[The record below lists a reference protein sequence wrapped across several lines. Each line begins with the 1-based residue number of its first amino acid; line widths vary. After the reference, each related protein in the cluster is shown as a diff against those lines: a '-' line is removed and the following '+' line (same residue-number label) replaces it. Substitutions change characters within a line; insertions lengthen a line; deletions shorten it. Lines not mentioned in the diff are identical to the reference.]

1 MVQLGA
7 KKQEDLRRG
16 RPRWFNSPTN
26 HDHSIERARMVEEQ
40 LARRGI
46 EDQRVL
52 DAMRRVPRH
61 LFVEDAAA
69 PYAYEDHPMPIGDG
83 QTISQPYIVALMVEA
98 ARIGPEDS
106 VLDVGTG
113 SGYAAA
119 VTAELAHRVVS
130 IERHPN
136 LAIGAAATLEAL
148 GYRVEVVTGDGT
160 LGWPAGAPYD
170 AIVAAATGP
179 SVPPAWVDQL
189 RPGGRIVMPVGR
201 PGRAQHLALFTRDV
215 DGTLTETSLGAVA
228 FVPLVGDQ
236 GWPAQG

>member
-1 MVQLGA
+1 
-7 KKQEDLRRG
+7 
-16 RPRWFNSPTN
+16 
-26 HDHSIERARMVEEQ
+26 MVEEQ

-61 LFVEDAAA
+61 LFVEESAA

-83 QTISQPYIVALMVEA
+83 QTISQPYIVALMLEA
-98 ARIGPEDS
+98 ARIGPEDR

-119 VTAELAHRVVS
+119 VAAQLGHRVVS
-130 IERHPN
+130 VERHPD
-136 LAIGAAATLEAL
+136 LAVGAAATLEAL

-160 LGWPAGAPYD
+160 LGWPAAAPYD

-179 SVPPAWVDQL
+179 SVPRAGVEQL
-189 RPGGRIVMPVGR
+189 AEGGRIVMPVGR
-201 PGRAQHLALFTRDV
+201 PGRAQHLALFERAA
-215 DGTLTETSLGAVA
+215 DGSLHETNLGSVA
-228 FVPLVGDQ
+228 FVPLLGDQ
-236 GWPAQG
+236 GWPVP

>member
-1 MVQLGA
+1 M
-7 KKQEDLRRG
+7 
-16 RPRWFNSPTN
+16 
-26 HDHSIERARMVEEQ
+26 ERARMVEEQ

-61 LFVEDAAA
+61 LFVEESAA

-83 QTISQPYIVALMVEA
+83 QTISQPYIVALMLQA
-98 ARIGPEDS
+98 ARIGPEDR

-119 VTAELAHRVVS
+119 VAAQLGHRVVS
-130 IERHPN
+130 VERHPD
-136 LAIGAAATLEAL
+136 LAVGAAATLEAL

-160 LGWPAGAPYD
+160 LGWPAAAPYD

-179 SVPPAWVDQL
+179 SVPRAWVEQL
-189 RPGGRIVMPVGR
+189 APGGRIVMPVGR
-201 PGRAQHLALFTRDV
+201 PGRAQHLALFEHDP
-215 DGTLTETSLGAVA
+215 DGSLRETNLGSVA
-228 FVPLVGDQ
+228 FVPLLGAQ
-236 GWPAQG
+236 GWPVP

>member
-1 MVQLGA
+1 
-7 KKQEDLRRG
+7 
-16 RPRWFNSPTN
+16 
-26 HDHSIERARMVEEQ
+26 MVEEQ
-40 LARRGI
+40 LVPRGI

-61 LFVEDAAA
+61 LFVEPSAA

-83 QTISQPYIVALMVEA
+83 QTISQPFIVALMLEA
-98 ARIGPEDS
+98 ARIGPEDT

-119 VTAELAHRVVS
+119 LTAELAHRVVS
-130 IERHPN
+130 IERHPD
-136 LAIGAAATLEAL
+136 LAVGAAATLEAL

-160 LGWPAGAPYD
+160 LGWPAAAPYD

-179 SVPPAWVDQL
+179 SVPRAWAEQL
-189 RPGGRIVMPVGR
+189 RQGGRIVMPVGR
-201 PGRAQHLALFTRDV
+201 PGGAQHLALFTRRD
-215 DGTLTETSLGAVA
+215 DGTLEETRLGAVA

-236 GWPAQG
+236 GWPTQS

>member
-1 MVQLGA
+1 
-7 KKQEDLRRG
+7 
-16 RPRWFNSPTN
+16 
-26 HDHSIERARMVEEQ
+26 MVEEQ

-46 EDQRVL
+46 EDRRVL

-61 LFVEDAAA
+61 LFVDATAA

-83 QTISQPYIVALMVEA
+83 QTISQPYIVALMLEA
-98 ARIGPEDS
+98 ARIGPEDA

-119 VTAELAHRVVS
+119 VAAGLAHRVVS
-130 IERHPN
+130 IERHPD
-136 LAIGAAATLEAL
+136 LTVGAAATLEAL

-179 SVPPAWVDQL
+179 AVPPAWWEQL
-189 RPGGRIVMPVGR
+189 APGGRIVMPVGR
-201 PGRAQHLALFTRDV
+201 PGRAQRLALFER
-215 DGTLTETSLGAVA
+215 GENGAAHETDLGGVA
-228 FVPLVGDQ
+228 FVSLVGAH
-236 GWPAQG
+236 GWRG